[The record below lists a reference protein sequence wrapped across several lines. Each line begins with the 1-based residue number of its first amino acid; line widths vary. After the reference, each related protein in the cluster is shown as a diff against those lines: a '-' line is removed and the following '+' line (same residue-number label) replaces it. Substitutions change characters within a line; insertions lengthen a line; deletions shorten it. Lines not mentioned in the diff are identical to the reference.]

1 VAYGTVISLNDAQLA
16 LLLNAPS
23 GPVAG
28 ALRDLAKDELYE
40 LAVATLSDPYPG
52 GLNRSP
58 GPPFARSYDMVN
70 SLSVIDLVDGAEPE
84 TIIQI
89 TAVHRGRVYGL
100 ILRDRN
106 YHFLPDQ
113 FYS

>member
-1 VAYGTVISLNDAQLA
+1 
-16 LLLNAPS
+16 
-23 GPVAG
+23 
-28 ALRDLAKDELYE
+28 
-40 LAVATLSDPYPG
+40 
-52 GLNRSP
+52 
-58 GPPFARSYDMVN
+58 MVN